1 MTILKTNSNTNLKSG
16 VNNWWLMMIS
26 NAHGL
31 WTMTNN
37 ISRVGEGLQI
47 TKKFVAKHY
56 FIEKAK
62 PVLLNFWLLSPQ
74 ISITF
79 FIRTMEGICTLQNHA
94 KFCKITWEFAKWKCR
109 NGADVENN
117 QQHGGGSGLVWMFF
131 STSQQVDFSS
141 SSIGLF
147 LLIKWISPHHHLIFP
162 PHEVDLSSSSNGFV
176 LLINWISPRYKM
188 DFPHY
193 QLDFSS
199 SYVGFL
205 LILNWILPIIFFLL
219 I

>member
-47 TKKFVAKHY
+47 TKKFLAKHY

-79 FIRTMEGICTLQNHA
+79 FIRTTEGICILQNHA
-94 KFCKITWEFAKWKCR
+94 KRCKITWEFAKWKCR

-117 QQHGGGSGLVWMFF
+117 QQHGGGSGLVWMLS
-131 STSQQVDFSS
+131 STSKQVDFSS

-147 LLIKWISPHHHLIFP
+147 LLIKWISPHHHLIFLLMKLIC
-162 PHEVDLSSSSNGFV
+162 PHHQMDLSSSSIGF
-176 LLINWISPRYKM
+176 LLDIKWIFLIINWISP
-188 DFPHY
+188 PHM
-193 QLDFSS
+193 LDFSS
-199 SYVGFL
+199 SSIGFS
-205 LILNWILPIIFFLL
+205 P
-219 I
+219 